1 MEESE
6 ANGKNYQFLISFGIR
21 KIVHIL
27 VEREDVSHLL
37 EAKDHD
43 LMLAAELG
51 KELLEKNEE
60 LRRTL
65 EQANQ
70 ENALKVEVLNYVIIQ
85 NLNV

>member
-1 MEESE
+1 M
-6 ANGKNYQFLISFGIR
+6 
-21 KIVHIL
+21 
-27 VEREDVSHLL
+27 SHLL

-70 ENALKVEVLNYVIIQ
+70 ENALKVEVRN
-85 NLNV
+85 